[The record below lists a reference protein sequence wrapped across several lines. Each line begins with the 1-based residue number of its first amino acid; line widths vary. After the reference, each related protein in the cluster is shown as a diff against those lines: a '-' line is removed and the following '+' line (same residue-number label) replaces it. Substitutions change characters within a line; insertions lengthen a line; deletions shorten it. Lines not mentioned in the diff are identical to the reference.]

1 MERQPLPIPLEH
13 VDMVVAILEDKSAR
27 FKRRKARIDELLK
40 SAIKEADDADRD

>member
-1 MERQPLPIPLEH
+1 MQIEKENIPL
-13 VDMVVAILEDKSAR
+13 VIAILKRKSAA